1 MKKLIDKIPNFVLYS
16 IPLVIVFT
24 VMLLA
29 FYPGILS
36 PDAMV
41 QWNQVQTNTI
51 NNWHPAYTT
60 IFIKLLSYIWNS
72 PTFIIIIQDILII
85 IIISYTLIT
94 LEKCF
99 NISKKWLFILSIL
112 FAINPLNFNLAVNML
127 KDTLFSYFLIL
138 LMAFIINIIC
148 DKKWLKKWYNIL
160 LLVITGILINLFR
173 HNGIIITL
181 LASII
186 LIIVYK
192 KEKILYLVFA
202 NWLII
207 YVLLTTIGFSVLN
220 IDDAS
225 VSNKFGPI
233 SHIFA
238 QILNNDN
245 IKLSNEELNNL
256 NNYVDVKQLKDTF
269 DSYNMDYSINCQKI
283 DYINEHKKEYLL
295 FAFHV
300 FKKYPKEV
308 LIYYLKLDSFIYS
321 PLPFKNS
328 YVAGMFNESE
338 LYIYENTYP
347 ELKEQSKLPLV
358 NKIIKKVTS
367 YYQSSILKLLTMRP
381 AIYIYLSIICV
392 ILIVK
397 KLKIKR
403 YYLILLPSI
412 LNAVS
417 IAPAMPVASTRYL
430 YISFLSLWFIGI
442 ITLKILRNDRK

>member
-1 MKKLIDKIPNFVLYS
+1 
-16 IPLVIVFT
+16 
-24 VMLLA
+24 MLLA

-99 NISKKWLFILSIL
+99 NISKKWLFILSVL

-138 LMAFIINIIC
+138 LMACIINIIC

-192 KEKILYLVFA
+192 KEKILYLVYFVP
-202 NWLII
+202 
-207 YVLLTTIGFSVLN
+207 VL
-220 IDDAS
+220 
-225 VSNKFGPI
+225 
-233 SHIFA
+233 
-238 QILNNDN
+238 
-245 IKLSNEELNNL
+245 
-256 NNYVDVKQLKDTF
+256 Y
-269 DSYNMDYSINCQKI
+269 
-283 DYINEHKKEYLL
+283 
-295 FAFHV
+295 
-300 FKKYPKEV
+300 
-308 LIYYLKLDSFIYS
+308 
-321 PLPFKNS
+321 
-328 YVAGMFNESE
+328 
-338 LYIYENTYP
+338 
-347 ELKEQSKLPLV
+347 
-358 NKIIKKVTS
+358 
-367 YYQSSILKLLTMRP
+367 
-381 AIYIYLSIICV
+381 
-392 ILIVK
+392 
-397 KLKIKR
+397 
-403 YYLILLPSI
+403 
-412 LNAVS
+412 
-417 IAPAMPVASTRYL
+417 
-430 YISFLSLWFIGI
+430 
-442 ITLKILRNDRK
+442 

>member
-1 MKKLIDKIPNFVLYS
+1 
-16 IPLVIVFT
+16 
-24 VMLLA
+24 MLLV
-29 FYPGILS
+29 F
-36 PDAMV
+36 V
-41 QWNQVQTNTI
+41 
-51 NNWHPAYTT
+51 
-60 IFIKLLSYIWNS
+60 
-72 PTFIIIIQDILII
+72 
-85 IIISYTLIT
+85 
-94 LEKCF
+94 
-99 NISKKWLFILSIL
+99 
-112 FAINPLNFNLAVNML
+112 
-127 KDTLFSYFLIL
+127 SYFLIL
-138 LMAFIINIIC
+138 LMACIINIIC

-403 YYLILLPSI
+403 YYLIVLPSI

-442 ITLKILRNDRK
+442 ITLKILRNARK